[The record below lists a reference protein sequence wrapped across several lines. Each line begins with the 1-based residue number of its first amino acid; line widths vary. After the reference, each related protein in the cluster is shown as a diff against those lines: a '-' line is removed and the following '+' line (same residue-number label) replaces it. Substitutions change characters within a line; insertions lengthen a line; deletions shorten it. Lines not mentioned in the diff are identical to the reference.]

1 MKDIKEFNRLV
12 IIYSPL
18 GKEHKYCTKD
28 LGKEKNG
35 EREYELALTIEAEP
49 GLVKVGLKE
58 DGKTIVRGY
67 SMPYYFE
74 LF

>member
-12 IIYSPL
+12 IIYFPNGS
-18 GKEHKYCTKD
+18 EEKYCTTE
-28 LGKEKNG
+28 LGHEG
-35 EREYELALTIEAEP
+35 YELAKTIEAEP

-58 DGKTIVRGY
+58 DGKTVVRGY

>member
-1 MKDIKEFNRLV
+1 MKDIKEFGRLV
-12 IIYSPL
+12 VLYFPN
-18 GKEHKYCTKD
+18 GKEEKYCTKD
-28 LGKEKNG
+28 LGDKT
-35 EREYELALTIEAEP
+35 YQLAITIEAEP

-58 DGKTIVRGY
+58 DGKTVVRGY